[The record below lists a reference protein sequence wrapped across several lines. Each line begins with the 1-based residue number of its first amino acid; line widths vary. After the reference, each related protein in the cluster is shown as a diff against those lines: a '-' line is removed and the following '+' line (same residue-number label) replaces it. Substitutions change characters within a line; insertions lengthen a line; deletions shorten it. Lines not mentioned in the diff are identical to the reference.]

1 MAAPPITVVR
11 LLLLRSSTCASLI
24 VLTAS
29 SVRAQDVNITNQH
42 FEVTPEPSRSHV
54 GDAVV
59 LRFRVRLDERDL
71 LYDTVPRPVS
81 ELAPGV
87 RILSVEK
94 LLRGADRIY
103 TGKAQVAF
111 FRTGRQPAPIFGL
124 PFMRAVKGVTR
135 ATLTSDS
142 AFVEIDPLAPAG
154 NPSLKDIKEIER
166 QRGPDPRLVAGVL
179 GAAAVALVG
188 MLLGRHRRAGPL
200 KSLEPGDTRPAD
212 AGPYQAALARLDAI
226 EQQGWPAAGEIDRHY
241 AAVADVLRRYLEEAH
256 RVPALERTTSEL
268 VWILPAPLAAEELRR
283 HCEELLAEADLVK
296 FARRRP
302 DPEEAQAVLRAAR
315 NLLAEWHR
323 VAAGPVP
330 PTSYALR

>member
-11 LLLLRSSTCASLI
+11 RLLLRSSTCGSLI
-24 VLTAS
+24 ALAAS

-42 FEVTPEPSRSHV
+42 FEVTPEPGRSHV

-59 LRFRVRLDERDL
+59 LRFRVRLDDRDL

-103 TGKAQVAF
+103 TGKAHVAF
-111 FRTGRQPAPIFGL
+111 FRTGRQAAPIFGL

-142 AFVEIDPLAPAG
+142 AFVEIDPIAPAG

-166 QRGPDPRLVAGVL
+166 QRGPDPRLVAGIL

-188 MLLGRHRRAGPL
+188 VLLGRHRRAGPL
-200 KSLEPGDTRPAD
+200 KSLEPTDTLPAD

-226 EQQGWPAAGEIDRHY
+226 EQAGWPAAGEIDRHY

-268 VWILPAPLAAEELRR
+268 VWILPPPLAAEELRR

-302 DPEEAQAVLRAAR
+302 NPEEAQAVLRAAR

-330 PTSYALR
+330 STSYALR